1 MRRNI
6 IPVGTVLQVRTV
18 SVTVTSKCKVVRIYR
33 YTGILDSSLV
43 YTSTLL
49 YCEPTGIEYCVVR
62 SFCMGNLGVIY
73 ETGTDEHTDMGYGLN
88 RYILRYPSFLPP

>member
-43 YTSTLL
+43 HYCIVNRLVSSTVQYVLSAL
-49 YCEPTGIEYCVVR
+49 EI
-62 SFCMGNLGVIY
+62 
-73 ETGTDEHTDMGYGLN
+73 
-88 RYILRYPSFLPP
+88 